1 MARFLIWMD
10 EGDIKGW
17 RCSNCDWMFPLPT
30 LLEDDEARKAYDR
43 LGAAKFKEH
52 VCESSARQQA
62 AASSKA
68 PSFAERAR
76 ALVMRGYKP
85 RMPWPLFLMRLL
97 SNRVTTRRLWRK
109 LKQSAITSCSR
120 SEKGVSDRQTPG
132 FDPKLRSEVKVK
144 VGAGEQPTQE
154 T

>member
-10 EGDIKGW
+10 ERDVKGW
-17 RCSNCDWMFPLPT
+17 RCSSCDWMFPLPA

-76 ALVMRGYKP
+76 ALVVRGYKP
-85 RMPWPLFLMRLL
+85 KDAVALVLDEVALESRNDAKVMAQAKADCDNFL
-97 SNRVTTRRLWRK
+97 
-109 LKQSAITSCSR
+109 LKIR
-120 SEKGVSDRQTPG
+120 EGRI
-132 FDPKLRSEVKVK
+132 
-144 VGAGEQPTQE
+144 
-154 T
+154 

>member
-1 MARFLIWMD
+1 MARFLIWID

-85 RMPWPLFLMRLL
+85 KDAVALVLDEVALESRNDAKVIAQAKADCDNFL
-97 SNRVTTRRLWRK
+97 
-109 LKQSAITSCSR
+109 LKIR
-120 SEKGVSDRQTPG
+120 EGRI
-132 FDPKLRSEVKVK
+132 
-144 VGAGEQPTQE
+144 
-154 T
+154 